1 MTIFQSFLLGIVQG
15 LTEFLPISSSAH
27 LVIVPYILNWELDP
41 QLAFIFDVL
50 VQVATLLAVIIFLK
64 QDIFKIGKHF
74 FNGIIQKQPFTDPDS
89 RLGWCILIATIPAG
103 LAGVFLKDLVE
114 KAFQS
119 SSFVAIALFF
129 NAAILTA
136 SEIVG
141 KRTRSLDQVSFRDG
155 LWIGI
160 SQVISIFPGISR
172 SGSTMAGGLTRN
184 FNRTTA
190 AKFSFLIS
198 IPIML
203 AAGFYT
209 SLELLKMQEIG
220 EYLLIILPG
229 FISAGVV
236 GYLSIRWL
244 IKFLVKRSFYGFAIY
259 SVAVGVLVLLITG
272 IR

>member
-1 MTIFQSFLLGIVQG
+1 
-15 LTEFLPISSSAH
+15 
-27 LVIVPYILNWELDP
+27 
-41 QLAFIFDVL
+41 
-50 VQVATLLAVIIFLK
+50 
-64 QDIFKIGKHF
+64 
-74 FNGIIQKQPFTDPDS
+74 
-89 RLGWCILIATIPAG
+89 
-103 LAGVFLKDLVE
+103 
-114 KAFQS
+114 
-119 SSFVAIALFF
+119 
-129 NAAILTA
+129 
-136 SEIVG
+136 
-141 KRTRSLDQVSFRDG
+141 
-155 LWIGI
+155 
-160 SQVISIFPGISR
+160 
-172 SGSTMAGGLTRN
+172 MAGGLTRN